1 MITSKPSKESVT
13 GLNSEELTQ
22 QKRAAQNQDQASQT
36 PVWNSL
42 KGLEPFS
49 SQRIKNPTP
58 RRITILASTAIAAS
72 LVVVLSLLDLSG
84 LMPVPWWL
92 PFISGGVVFLTA
104 YFIFGFYLKT
114 YIYRKI
120 KVIYKSIHQ
129 HKLSTTEK
137 KDVVDMRS
145 DIMEEVEKEVEEWAA
160 KQEKEIEQLKTWQEY
175 RRKFLGDISHELKT
189 PIFNIQGYLETL
201 LDGGLEDESINR
213 VYLQRAA
220 KNVDRLNTIVE
231 DLEIISRLESGEL
244 ILDMQQFDIRALTEE
259 VFEDLEI
266 KAAESNIKL
275 VLKQGADQHF
285 RVRADREYIRQVLM
299 NLVTNSIKYG
309 KVGGVTKIGFY
320 DMDKNILVEVAD
332 SGIGIPPEHLN
343 HVFDRFYRVDKSRSR
358 EQGGSGLGLSIVKH
372 IVEAHKQT
380 INVRSTKNVGSTFG
394 FTLEKS

>member
-1 MITSKPSKESVT
+1 MITLKPLKESDTASNSDDMKKDLAT
-13 GLNSEELTQ
+13 GNGQSSLFNFNLPIKDVEFFS
-22 QKRAAQNQDQASQT
+22 KQN
-36 PVWNSL
+36 L
-42 KGLEPFS
+42 
-49 SQRIKNPTP
+49 KNPTP
-58 RRITILASTAIAAS
+58 QRIAIFSSLSVAFILT
-72 LVVVLSLLDLSG
+72 LFWLLLDLVDRR
-84 LMPVPWWL
+84 LTNWWMPLVMGTIAFFASYL
-92 PFISGGVVFLTA
+92 
-104 YFIFGFYLKT
+104 IFSYYLKQ

-129 HKLSTTEK
+129 HKLSSTEK
-137 KDVVDMRS
+137 KEAVDMRS

-160 KQEKEIEQLKTWQEY
+160 KQEKEIQQLKTWQDY

-201 LDGGLEDESINR
+201 LDGGLEDAGINKT
-213 VYLQRAA
+213 YLQRAA

-244 ILDMQQFDIRALTEE
+244 ILDMQTFDIKTLTEE

-266 KAAESNIKL
+266 KGAERNIKL
-275 VLKQGADQHF
+275 AFKPGADQHF

-299 NLVTNSIKYG
+299 NLLNNSIKYG
-309 KVGGVTKIGFY
+309 NENGMTKVSFY
-320 DMDKNILVEVAD
+320 DMDKNVLVEVAD
-332 SGIGIPPEHLN
+332 SGIGIPAEHLN

-372 IVEAHKQT
+372 IIEAHKQT